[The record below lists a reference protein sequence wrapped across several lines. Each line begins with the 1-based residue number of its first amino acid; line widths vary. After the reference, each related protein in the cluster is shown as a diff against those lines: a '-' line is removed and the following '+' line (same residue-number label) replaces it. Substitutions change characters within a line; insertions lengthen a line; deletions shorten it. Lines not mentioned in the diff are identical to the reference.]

1 MGSRRQGRGPLDLRL
16 VPAVGA
22 LVLASA
28 CGLEAPADDA
38 AAPDYDYVTMC
49 VDPGPTASEDDDT
62 RVDDD
67 DPRCPDALNADG
79 SSHHDGHG
87 PHGFM
92 FVFVHT
98 SSGYTAPP
106 VGSRVGK
113 HGAIVRSFPAGV
125 SASKV
130 GVKAAPKAGGLV
142 TRGGFGVSSG
152 GSKGGSAGS

>member
-1 MGSRRQGRGPLDLRL
+1 VNLRL

-22 LVLASA
+22 LVLFTAA
-28 CGLEAPADDA
+28 CGLEAADSAPA
-38 AAPDYDYVTMC
+38 PEYDYVTMC
-49 VDPGPTASEDDDT
+49 VDPGPTSGEDDDV

-79 SSHHDGHG
+79 SSHYDSGG
-87 PHGFM
+87 GHGFM
-92 FVFVHT
+92 YVFVNT
-98 SSGYTAPP
+98 GSGYTAPP

-113 HGAIVRSFPAGV
+113 HAAITRTFPAGA

-130 GVKAAPKAGGLV
+130 GVKAVPKAGSVV

-152 GSKGGSAGS
+152 GSKGGSSGS